1 MIVKISN
8 TPRDY
13 AWGSTTLM
21 AELLGVE
28 PDGTPM
34 AEVWFG
40 THQGSPAK
48 VHGLDGRTLFEL
60 RGKKPLGFLL
70 KFLAAQLPLSIQVH
84 PSRAKALAG
93 FTKESELGLDIHSS
107 TRSYKDENPKNE
119 TLVAITEFE
128 AMVGI
133 RDEAEAAA
141 AFEALSSAVTTNKAT
156 LERIIDSAKADSEA
170 LFSVLLGEDP
180 GFTEAELDA
189 LTAELAQSLQVP
201 QNPEQEFLARL
212 VSVFGADRGVL
223 VAALMQRVNLRPGE
237 ALVVPPGM
245 PHSYVG
251 GLGLEIQDN
260 SDNVLRAGLT
270 EKKVDAH
277 EFLDVLDTALART
290 PLIRKPT
297 EVLTGLSRYEAISD
311 DYSLYRIDVSGEN
324 LIADIGLPGDSIFV
338 CVAGEIAVGDSL
350 GNREVLRR
358 GEAAYIQ
365 NEAKFYSFSGS
376 GTGYLGSEF
385 N

>member
-156 LERIIDSAKADSEA
+156 LERIIDRAKADSEA

-376 GTGYLGSEF
+376 GTGYLGSEL

>member
-376 GTGYLGSEF
+376 GTGYLGSEL

>member
-28 PDGTPM
+28 ATGAPM

-40 THQGSPAK
+40 THSGSPAR
-48 VHGLDGRTLFEL
+48 VSGLDGKTLFEL
-60 RGKKPLGFLL
+60 RAAKPLGFLL

-84 PSRAKALAG
+84 PSRPKALAG
-93 FTKESELGLDIHSS
+93 FTRESELGIDIHSS
-107 TRSYKDENPKNE
+107 ARSYKDENPKSE
-119 TLVAITEFE
+119 SLVAITEFE
-128 AMVGI
+128 VMVGI
-133 RDEAEAAA
+133 RSEAEARAA
-141 AFEALSSAVTTNKAT
+141 LEQLRSAVPNTAAT
-156 LERIIDSAKADSEA
+156 LDRLIERATADSDS
-170 LFSVLLGEDP
+170 LFSVLLGEDSDFAA
-180 GFTEAELDA
+180 GELDA
-189 LTAELAQSLQVP
+189 LTAELAASLTHPDGVEQS
-201 QNPEQEFLARL
+201 FLARL

-223 VAALMQRVNLRPGE
+223 VAALMQRFTLSPGQ

-245 PHSYVG
+245 PHSYVS

-270 EKKVDAH
+270 EKKVDAA
-277 EFLDVLDTALART
+277 EFLDVLDIDLSRT
-290 PLIRKPT
+290 PAIVEPR
-297 EVLTGLSRYEAISD
+297 EVLTGLKHYENISD
-311 DYSLYRIDVSGEN
+311 DYSLYRVEVSGEN
-324 LIADIGLPGDSIFV
+324 LIADIGLPGDSILV
-338 CVAGEIAVGDSL
+338 CVAGEIAIGDSL

-365 NEAKFYSFSGS
+365 NDAKFYSITGS
-376 GTGYLGSEF
+376 GTGYLGSELS
-385 N
+385 